1 MELTWKWLDTSRLCR
16 IDSTSKVRKGAGMM
30 CFPIVTFHIECVAVS
45 FPRQPCTLAQPQR
58 RANRATPAEK
68 FHTRGFNFSR

>member
-16 IDSTSKVRKGAGMM
+16 IDSASKVRKGAGMM
-30 CFPIVTFHIECVAVS
+30 CFPIVTFHIGCDAVY

-58 RANRATPAEK
+58 RANRATPAAV
-68 FHTRGFNFSR
+68 